1 MQKLLTL
8 IILLKKKKKNSNWL
22 QILDHLYR
30 VLINEGFGSEKMH
43 YLKEDSHLPKILFT
57 IFSDSPSKMMK
68 NAFHFILKAPFVFK
82 IFCSLSFWSDKKTAC
97 SEK

>member
-8 IILLKKKKKNSNWL
+8 IILLKKKKKKSNWL

-43 YLKEDSHLPKILFT
+43 YLKEDSHRPKILFT

-68 NAFHFILKAPFVFK
+68 NAFHFILKAPFVLK
-82 IFCSLSFWSDKKTAC
+82 IFKFLS
-97 SEK
+97 